1 MKSYV
6 AKSKGAKKLVRLL
19 FSRTAIIFAAVL
31 LQIGFLLLYV
41 LKINNYST
49 YFGAS
54 MHIISIILIV
64 TIMNRQENPMYQIAW
79 IIPIAAIPVFG
90 TFFYLFVQMQPTIKV
105 LNHMMQ
111 KNKIATKPYLMQNHK
126 TFDELEKEDYSVAQL
141 AAYMNDYGG
150 YPVYSNTKVTYFSLG
165 EEKFKDL
172 LIELKKAEKFIFLE
186 YFIVEEGVM
195 WNQILS
201 ILKEKVKQGVEVRFM
216 YDGMCSLTRLPY
228 NYPKKMKEYGI
239 KCKIFNQVRPIL
251 STAQN
256 NRDHRKIL
264 VIDGKVAYNGG
275 VNLADEYINVK
286 ERFGHWKDT
295 AVKIEGEA
303 VQSFLLMFLEMWN
316 LDELIQNDE
325 MLTLCKKGPMHSVPT
340 KSYVMPYGDS
350 PLDKENV
357 GELVYLH
364 MINNAKKYVHIMTP
378 YLIIDNEMIS
388 ALTFAAK
395 RGVDVHIIMPHIPDK
410 WYAFVLAKTYY
421 QELIEAGVKISE
433 YTDGF
438 VHAKTF
444 VVDDEMSVVGTINL
458 DYRSFYLHFECAT
471 FFYQSSAVYD
481 IERDFEHLLSK
492 CELATVEMCKKE
504 PIYKKVI
511 GKVLRLVAPL
521 M

>member
-90 TFFYLFVQMQPTIKV
+90 TFFYLFVQMQPTTKV

-228 NYPKKMKEYGI
+228 NYPKKTKEY
-239 KCKIFNQVRPIL
+239 
-251 STAQN
+251 
-256 NRDHRKIL
+256 
-264 VIDGKVAYNGG
+264 
-275 VNLADEYINVK
+275 
-286 ERFGHWKDT
+286 
-295 AVKIEGEA
+295 
-303 VQSFLLMFLEMWN
+303 
-316 LDELIQNDE
+316 
-325 MLTLCKKGPMHSVPT
+325 
-340 KSYVMPYGDS
+340 
-350 PLDKENV
+350 
-357 GELVYLH
+357 
-364 MINNAKKYVHIMTP
+364 
-378 YLIIDNEMIS
+378 
-388 ALTFAAK
+388 
-395 RGVDVHIIMPHIPDK
+395 
-410 WYAFVLAKTYY
+410 
-421 QELIEAGVKISE
+421 
-433 YTDGF
+433 
-438 VHAKTF
+438 
-444 VVDDEMSVVGTINL
+444 
-458 DYRSFYLHFECAT
+458 
-471 FFYQSSAVYD
+471 
-481 IERDFEHLLSK
+481 
-492 CELATVEMCKKE
+492 
-504 PIYKKVI
+504 
-511 GKVLRLVAPL
+511 
-521 M
+521 